1 MKSVR
6 FGHGEQ
12 WGEHP
17 MKLLTAPERGLTL
30 PDFPRKLGAW
40 QRNHAVKPAIAAPR
54 QKPSELVD
62 SRYAKWMLN

>member
-1 MKSVR
+1 
-6 FGHGEQ
+6 
-12 WGEHP
+12 